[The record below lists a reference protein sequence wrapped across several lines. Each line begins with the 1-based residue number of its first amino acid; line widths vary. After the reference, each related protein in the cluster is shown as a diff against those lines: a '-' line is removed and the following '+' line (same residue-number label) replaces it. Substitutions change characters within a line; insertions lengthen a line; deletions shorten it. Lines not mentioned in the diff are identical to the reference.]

1 MKRIGEL
8 INALL
13 GVWKRS
19 LLGGMI
25 ERYSS
30 RRGGLLANGL
40 AYGLLFA
47 FFAGLWTL
55 FSLLGLVVSG
65 SSGLQD
71 KVIAVVGNLVPGLA
85 HTLESTNAL
94 GKISGTLT
102 WTGLVTLASFWWS
115 ITGWMDSLRNAV
127 HAMFD
132 GEDES
137 SDVIKTKLRDSLGV
151 LLVFLLLILSTVAGA
166 VSGGVVRAGLQLVGL
181 PTDSFASWLLLDVV
195 GFLTGFVLNLMLF
208 FMLMRVVAHIR
219 RGRFILLG
227 SMIGA
232 LAFSVMQLLGG
243 RLVAGATKNPLLA
256 PFAAI
261 IGVLVWFNLMA
272 QVIMFCAAFIAQ
284 SRHQYGFKTR
294 SGTRLFARINA
305 DMRTMI
311 AGEAERVEAAK
322 DAFRSDKLDGTQ
334 PDGARLDGTG
344 EPYELSGSDDS
355 GMVSN
360 SATAQS
366 DGKAAS
372 GGAQKTDA

>member
-1 MKRIGEL
+1 MKRIREL
-8 INALL
+8 IDALL
-13 GVWKRS
+13 GVWNRS

-25 ERYSS
+25 GRYSS

-65 SSGLQD
+65 SSGLQG

-115 ITGWMDSLRNAV
+115 ITGWMDSLRSAV

-132 GEDES
+132 GEDSS
-137 SDVIKTKLRDSLGV
+137 SDVIRTKLRDSLGM
-151 LLVFLLLILSTVAGA
+151 LLVFLLLIMSTVAGA
-166 VSGGVVRAGLQLVGL
+166 VSGGVVRAGLQLVGA
-181 PTDSFASWLLLDVV
+181 PTDSFASWLLLDLV
-195 GFLTGFVLNLMLF
+195 GFLSGFVLNLMLF
-208 FMLMRVVAHIR
+208 VVLMRVVAHIS

-227 SMIGA
+227 SMVGA

-243 RLVAGATKNPLLA
+243 RLIAGAATNPLLA

-261 IGVLVWFNLMA
+261 IGVLLWFNLMA
-272 QVIMFCAAFIAQ
+272 QLIMYCAAFIAQ
-284 SRHQYGFKTR
+284 ARHQYGFKTR
-294 SGTRLFARINA
+294 SGIRLFARINE

-311 AGEAERVEAAK
+311 AGEAEHMAAAK
-322 DAFRSDKLDGTQ
+322 DAFRPDK
-334 PDGARLDGTG
+334 
-344 EPYELSGSDDS
+344 
-355 GMVSN
+355 
-360 SATAQS
+360 
-366 DGKAAS
+366 S
-372 GGAQKTDA
+372 GGAEGQDAAETQADDTQKSDS